1 MRKLSK
7 EFEYLNEYRGILR
20 KNKNLNEGRLQGYP
34 IPGYKAPYNPA
45 DFDDVKINHEQIR
58 EREKLMRHF
67 MDNLET
73 FEFPQPD
80 CRVRIEL
87 SDGWSIIISNCL
99 FSNSEFMG
107 LVSITLGYGGHKE
120 FSGDCAAR
128 YYRNVNDMKK
138 EISVVKRRISSIT
151 SDVYEYD
158 RKDELET
165 IAYRD
170 NEFEKVRHLDIMDM

>member
-34 IPGYKAPYNPA
+34 IPGYKASYNSN
-45 DFDDVKINHEQIR
+45 DFDDMEIDHDKVK
-58 EREKLMRHF
+58 ERELLMRHF

-87 SDGWSIIISNCL
+87 SDGWSIIMSNCL

-120 FSGDCAAR
+120 FRGDSAAR
-128 YYRNVNDMKK
+128 YYRNVDDMKK
-138 EISVVKRRISSIT
+138 EINVVKRRVSSII
-151 SDVYEYD
+151 SDVYVYD
-158 RKDELET
+158 KKDELET